1 MKKRNIKTFA
11 FSDEFLKVLE
21 RVKESTR
28 HTSYTAV
35 IIQAVMTLD
44 QKLNPA
50 YKGAFMNRSLS
61 PEEKADRQVEI
72 EKAKELSKIEKYLA
86 IAETLEGEVYEEGG
100 EKRVQYYK
108 YDGAYRDLQDIP
120 IEMLTYNMIAEQY
133 VPSREKVEKLR
144 KQGKVN
150 Y

>member
-50 YKGAFMNRSLS
+50 YKGAFLNRNLS
-61 PEEKADRQVEI
+61 PEEKAERQIEI
-72 EKAKELSKIEKYLA
+72 EKAKEVSKVEKFLS
-86 IAETLEGEVYEEGG
+86 IAEALEGEVYEDGG

-108 YDGAYRDLQDIP
+108 YDGAYRDLQDVP
-120 IEMLTYNMIAEQY
+120 LEMLTENMVADQY
-133 VPSREKVEKLR
+133 TPNREKVEKLR

>member
-72 EKAKELSKIEKYLA
+72 EKAKELSKIEKY
-86 IAETLEGEVYEEGG
+86 
-100 EKRVQYYK
+100 
-108 YDGAYRDLQDIP
+108 
-120 IEMLTYNMIAEQY
+120 
-133 VPSREKVEKLR
+133 KVKNPYSLR
-144 KQGKVN
+144 
-150 Y
+150 

>member
-61 PEEKADRQVEI
+61 PE
-72 EKAKELSKIEKYLA
+72 
-86 IAETLEGEVYEEGG
+86 
-100 EKRVQYYK
+100 
-108 YDGAYRDLQDIP
+108 
-120 IEMLTYNMIAEQY
+120 
-133 VPSREKVEKLR
+133 
-144 KQGKVN
+144 
-150 Y
+150 